1 MANARILV
9 VEDEGLVARDIQVRL
24 ESLGYTVPAVASYGE
39 EAVDK
44 SVEAQPDLVL
54 MNIKLRGDIDGVEA
68 AGQIRD
74 RLDIPVV
81 YVTGYADDATLQR
94 AKITE
99 PFGYILKPFETR
111 ELHATIVMALYRH
124 EQGR

>member
-1 MANARILV
+1 MADARILV
-9 VEDEGLVARDIQVRL
+9 VEDEGLVAKDIQARL
-24 ESLGYTVPAVASYGE
+24 ESLGYAVPAIASYGE
-39 EAVDK
+39 EAINK

-74 RLDIPVV
+74 RLGIPVV